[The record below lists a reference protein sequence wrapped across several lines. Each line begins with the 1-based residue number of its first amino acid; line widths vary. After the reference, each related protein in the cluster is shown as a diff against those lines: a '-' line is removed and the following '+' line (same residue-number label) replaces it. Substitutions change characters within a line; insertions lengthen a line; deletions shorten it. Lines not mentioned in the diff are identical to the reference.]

1 MIEYI
6 IVGLVCMVVGVFIGF
21 VVTTAQ
27 ELRAFTAGYTEG
39 AGLDM
44 EWQEMLP
51 ETRDAYLEW
60 AEVRETQSDSR
71 DRMNPTDSEER
82 NS

>member
-1 MIEYI
+1 MIGYI

-39 AGLDM
+39 AGLDV
-44 EWQEMLP
+44 EWREMLP
-51 ETRDAYLEW
+51 ETREAYINW
-60 AEVRETQSDSR
+60 
-71 DRMNPTDSEER
+71 MKER

>member
-1 MIEYI
+1 MIGYI
-6 IVGLVCMVVGVFIGF
+6 IVGLVCMVVGGFIGF
-21 VVTTAQ
+21 TVTTVQ
-27 ELRAFTAGYTEG
+27 ELRAFTVGYTEG

-44 EWQEMLP
+44 QWEKMLP
-51 ETRDAYLEW
+51 ETREAYIEW
-60 AEVRETQSDSR
+60 VEVRETQSDSR